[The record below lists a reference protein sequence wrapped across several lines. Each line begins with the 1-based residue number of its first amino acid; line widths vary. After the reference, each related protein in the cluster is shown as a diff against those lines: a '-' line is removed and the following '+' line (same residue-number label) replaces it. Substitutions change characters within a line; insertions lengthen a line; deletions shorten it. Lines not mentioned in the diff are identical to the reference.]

1 METSSDSPFHTPLA
15 APPEVVEFLRLLGQL
30 ISTATVYT
38 FEHKMVQQALD
49 EATAASG
56 PLLAAREKLTLNAM
70 DGALLADGL
79 PVTTRNS
86 LILGL
91 ATKLENSRFAN
102 LAFFRG
108 AAREDLARLAH
119 VLGMPSAASK
129 PALLG
134 LRNPASLIRVESSS
148 YRRVEDN
155 EVVLKKEDLAAQAAT
170 NDSGA
175 PAGKRDGEAS
185 HAGSGTPNSPPP
197 PPEPASPETAA
208 TQLADVIMP
217 AANAAPAQSAPESA
231 ATLLAAILDNLRHK
245 GAELLDGPAVKTRQG
260 RKNLAKLFL
269 FLKAEL
275 QERLRVAGL
284 PDTALAAV
292 TETLNALQQ
301 DVAVDALAVDYMKKR
316 QAAKA
321 AEGKVVRFLKRTAG
335 HDAAAALQERLREEG
350 LAAETVRELAA
361 GNNAPAAT
369 TSDDDGSGAQ
379 ATVAGTETILMLLA
393 RLSRLLEQ
401 HSPGVRNAEAT
412 QAELKAAAAVTA
424 ALDAMM
430 ARTSGK
436 LARLTALA
444 DELRGGGQTPAP
456 AKRQRAAHHNL
467 FAILAEIIQELLQPL
482 CVTKCAVDLLLGNQL
497 GGSPAKQTDLLWLI
511 ADSNTRLQH
520 LAEKLHAICGDPAS
534 RPPDP
539 QILDYVYDRTVTKPR
554 QQASGQ
560 EAKVN
565 ERREPQIDKS

>member
-1 METSSDSPFHTPLA
+1 METSADSPFHTPLA

-56 PLLAAREKLTLNAM
+56 PLLTAREKLTLNAL

-108 AAREDLARLAH
+108 ATREDLARLAH

-170 NDSGA
+170 SDSGA

-185 HAGSGTPNSPPP
+185 RAGSGTPNSPPP
-197 PPEPASPETAA
+197 PPEPASPKATA
-208 TQLADVIMP
+208 TQLADVIMQ
-217 AANAAPAQSAPESA
+217 AANAVPAQSAAESA
-231 ATLLAAILDNLRHK
+231 AALLAAILDTLRRK

-269 FLKAEL
+269 LLEAEL
-275 QERLRVAGL
+275 QNRLRAAGL

-301 DVAVDALAVDYMKKR
+301 DVAVDALAADYMKKR

-321 AEGKVVRFLKRTAG
+321 AEGKIVRFLKRTAG

-350 LAAETVRELAA
+350 LAADAVRELAA
-361 GNNAPAAT
+361 GNNAPT
-369 TSDDDGSGAQ
+369 TTAGDDDSSGAQ
-379 ATVAGTETILMLLA
+379 ATATGSETILRLLA
-393 RLSRLLEQ
+393 RLNRLLEQ
-401 HSPGVRNAEAT
+401 HPQGVRNAEAT
-412 QAELKAAAAVTA
+412 QAELKAAAAAVTA
-424 ALDAMM
+424 AMDAMM
-430 ARTSGK
+430 KRASGK

-444 DELRGGGQTPAP
+444 DEVRGDGQTPAP

-482 CVTKCAVDLLLGNQL
+482 CVIRCAVDLLLGNRL
-497 GGSPAKQTDLLWLI
+497 GGIPTEQADLLRLI
-511 ADSNTRLQH
+511 ADSNTRLQQ
-520 LAEKLHAICGDPAS
+520 LVEKLHVICGDPAS
-534 RPPDP
+534 RTPNP
-539 QILDYVYDRTVTKPR
+539 QILDYVYDRAGGETAPKTPVDTLP
-554 QQASGQ
+554 
-560 EAKVN
+560 V
-565 ERREPQIDKS
+565 